1 VIDVKVSVL
10 RIVDERSG
18 RWAVEFLILS
28 AVCLTL
34 SAACFALFAACLPV
48 FAVRLAVAAGCL
60 ALLAVGFMAATG

>member
-18 RWAVEFLILS
+18 RWAVEFLILH
-28 AVCLTL
+28 T
-34 SAACFALFAACLPV
+34 ACFALFAACLPV

-60 ALLAVGFMAATG
+60 ALLAVGFMATAG